1 MVCSGDCDPRWYA
14 VGIAIHAGGEDRRQ
28 TALGGSGGS
37 RLTVIDPAPHL
48 YRDTGAHLRYVI
60 SRTQDNF
67 RRPPPSALPSP
78 RHHPL

>member
-28 TALGGSGGS
+28 TALEGSGGGS

-48 YRDTGAHLRYVI
+48 YRDTGA
-60 SRTQDNF
+60 SFRTPPLCNF
-67 RRPPPSALPSP
+67 P
-78 RHHPL
+78 HPGQFS